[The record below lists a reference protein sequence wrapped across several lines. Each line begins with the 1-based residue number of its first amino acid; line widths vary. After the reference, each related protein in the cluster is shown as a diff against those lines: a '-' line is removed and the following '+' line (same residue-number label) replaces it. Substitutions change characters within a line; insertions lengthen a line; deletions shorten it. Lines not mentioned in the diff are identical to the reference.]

1 MGSQREVSLE
11 AHASNPT
18 SLPEIRHFWSQVVG
32 AGRANEGLRAD
43 WQQHL
48 KTVARECGFRYV
60 RFHGLYHD
68 DMHVYHEV
76 NGEVIYNFQ
85 YIDALIDA
93 LLDAGVRPFVEF
105 GFCPSKLASQLD
117 TVRTKR
123 RMNVLLAKSWGSRF
137 FGGTLMGV
145 RPRIWCDGVSL
156 SVPQFCT
163 G

>member
-1 MGSQREVSLE
+1 MGSQQEVSLV

-48 KTVARECGFRYV
+48 KIVARECGFRYV

-68 DMHVYHEV
+68 DMHVYNEV
-76 NGEVIYNFQ
+76 NGEIIYNFQ

-117 TVRTKR
+117 TVRIQEGDDI
-123 RMNVLLAKSWGSRF
+123 LLAKSRGRF
-137 FGGTLMGV
+137 FGGVPTGV
-145 RPRIWCDGVSL
+145 HPKIWCDGASL
-156 SVPQFCT
+156 FMPQFYI